1 MASRASDS
9 ASDIDLSPPSQ
20 SPENFTVK
28 FISPVK
34 FHFDFTGILPVLV
47 LLTHEVSFLGIGITQ
62 LRVPPFFSFLVKV
75 IFTKVAA
82 LLDGNYLIAVVQENG
97 LVSMWHIIDANLMSS
112 TITKVIQFTSPI
124 IDLRLT
130 SSTLTV
136 MSSWGSIRFWKITPY
151 GVMEDEDTKNRSVVE
166 GDSVDTDDDYSSDD
180 DEN

>member
-1 MASRASDS
+1 MASGVS
-9 ASDIDLSPPSQ
+9 AMDLSSTSL
-20 SPENFTVK
+20 SPDKFTVK
-28 FISPVK
+28 FIKPMT
-34 FHFDFTGILPVLV
+34 FYLDFTGILPVLM
-47 LLTHEVSFLGIGITQ
+47 LFMHEVSFLGIGITQ
-62 LRVPPFFSFLVKV
+62 LRVPDFFSFRVEV
-75 IFTKVAA
+75 IFTKVVA

-130 SSTLTV
+130 PSTLTV
-136 MSSWGSIRFWKITPY
+136 MSSWGSIRFWKITPD
-151 GVMEDEDTKNRSVVE
+151 GVIEDEDTKNRSVVE